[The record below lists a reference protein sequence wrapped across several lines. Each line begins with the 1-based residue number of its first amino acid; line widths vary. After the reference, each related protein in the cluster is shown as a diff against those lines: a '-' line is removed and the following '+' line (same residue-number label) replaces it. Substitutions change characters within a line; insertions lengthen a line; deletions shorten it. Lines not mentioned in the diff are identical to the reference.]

1 MKRDDEESEEVQA
14 PPHFAPS
21 EEWLAAFRRQATETL
36 MLLAVEYANALDA
49 GIGSEKPQDKRC
61 PRTVVLRAL
70 ADTQLGIL
78 RWDHTTPLKAHIEKA
93 IQRRSRIEWK
103 RARKRARRR
112 YRHLSIDDTTPSGRS
127 RALDE
132 LDRMVF
138 ERLAEREKAS
148 EAIAELR
155 ARAADDPDLRA
166 YIDARCHN
174 GSRADVLHQTELSP
188 ERYRQVARRLGQLIK
203 QLSIEVRP
211 RRGRGG
217 DTP

>member
-21 EEWLAAFRRQATETL
+21 EEWLAEFRRQCTETL
-36 MLLAVEYANALDA
+36 VLLTVQYANTLDA
-49 GIGSEKPQDKRC
+49 GIGSEQPQDKRY

-93 IQRRSRIEWK
+93 IQKRSRIEWK
-103 RARKRARRR
+103 RARKRARQR

-127 RALDE
+127 LALDE
-132 LDRMVF
+132 LDQMMF
-138 ERLAEREKAS
+138 ERLTERERAS

-155 ARAADDPDLRA
+155 ARAADDPELRA
-166 YIDARCHN
+166 YIDARCRK
-174 GSRADVLHQTELSP
+174 GSRAEVLRQTGLSP

-211 RRGRGG
+211 RRGSGE

>member
-1 MKRDDEESEEVQA
+1 MKRDEESEEVQV
-14 PPHFAPS
+14 PPYFAPS

-36 MLLAVEYANALDA
+36 MLLAVEYSNTLDA
-49 GIGSEKPQDKRC
+49 GIGSEKPQDNRY
-61 PRTVVLRAL
+61 PRTLVLRVL

-78 RWDHTTPLKAHIEKA
+78 RWDHTTPLRLHIEKA
-93 IQRRSRIEWK
+93 IQKRSRIEWK

-112 YRHLSIDDTTPSGRS
+112 YRHLYIEDRTPSGRS
-127 RALDE
+127 PALDE

-138 ERLAEREKAS
+138 ERLTERERAS

-155 ARAADDPDLRA
+155 ARAADDPELRA
-166 YIDARCHN
+166 YIDARCHE
-174 GSRADVLHQTELSP
+174 GSRAEVLRQTGLSP

-211 RRGRGG
+211 RRGSGE

>member
-1 MKRDDEESEEVQA
+1 MKRDDEETEEVQA

-21 EEWLAAFRRQATETL
+21 EEWLAEFRRQCTEAL
-36 MLLAVEYANALDA
+36 VLLTVEYANTLDA
-49 GIGSEKPQDKRC
+49 GIGSEKPQDKRY
-61 PRTVVLRAL
+61 PRTLVLRAL

-78 RWDHTTPLKAHIEKA
+78 RWDHTTPLKTHIEKA
-93 IQRRSRIEWK
+93 IQKRSRIKWK
-103 RARKRARRR
+103 RARKRARQR
-112 YRHLSIDDTTPSGRS
+112 YRHLSIEDRIPSGRS

-138 ERLAEREKAS
+138 ERLTERERAS
-148 EAIAELR
+148 EGIAELR

-166 YIDARCHN
+166 YIDARCHES
-174 GSRADVLHQTELSP
+174 SRAEVLRQTGLPP

-203 QLSIEVRP
+203 QHSIEVRP
-211 RRGRGG
+211 RRGRGE